1 MIGVMEN
8 QNTQQEICT
17 SATLSTTHL
26 SWTEQGLNLA
36 LHGEGPVT
44 KGLSHGT
51 ALLVPPAVI

>member
-1 MIGVMEN
+1 MIVTMDN
-8 QNTQQEICT
+8 QSTQRETCT

-44 KGLSHGT
+44 KGLSHGR
-51 ALLVPPAVI
+51 ALLVSAAVI